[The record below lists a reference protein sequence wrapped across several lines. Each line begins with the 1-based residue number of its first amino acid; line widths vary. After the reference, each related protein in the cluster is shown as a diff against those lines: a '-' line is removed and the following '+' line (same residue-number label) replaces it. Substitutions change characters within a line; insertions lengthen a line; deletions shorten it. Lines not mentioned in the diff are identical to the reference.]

1 VRKGGVVTEQTELP
15 VPRTA
20 AGRAGLAALLADP
33 ARALVAVDFDGTLA
47 PIVTDPSRS
56 RLVDG
61 GLDVLRRLAGTVGTL
76 VVITGRAAADVVA
89 LGHLDQVPGLLVAG
103 QYGAERWQGGQLSTP
118 EPAPGIAAVR
128 AGLPDVLAGA
138 PDGVWVEDK
147 RLSLV
152 VHTRPAADPD
162 GTLAALAG
170 PVRALAERHG
180 LAAHP
185 GRMVL
190 EIRGHADDKGTALR
204 RLVADRQPAALLF
217 AGDDRGDLPAFAAVE
232 QLRAAG
238 RPGLTVASHSTEAPE
253 VADRADLVVAG
264 PPGVLALLASLTR

>member
-1 VRKGGVVTEQTELP
+1 MVTEHTELP

-20 AGRAGLAALLADP
+20 AGQAGLVALLAAP
-33 ARALVAVDFDGTLA
+33 ARALVALDFDGTLA

-61 GLDVLRRLAGTVGTL
+61 GLDVLRRLAARVGTL
-76 VVITGRAAADVVA
+76 AVVTGRAAADVVE
-89 LGHLDQVPGLLVAG
+89 LGDLDRVPRLTVAG
-103 QYGAERWQGGQLSTP
+103 QYGAERWQDGRLSTP
-118 EPAPGIAAVR
+118 EPPPGIAAVR
-128 AGLPDVLAGA
+128 AELPGVLAGA

-162 GTLAALAG
+162 AALAALAG
-170 PVRALAERHG
+170 PVRALAERNG
-180 LAAHP
+180 LTAHP
-185 GRMVL
+185 GRAVL
-190 EIRGHADDKGTALR
+190 EIRGGTDDKGAALR
-204 RLVADRQPAALLF
+204 RLVADHDPAAVLF

-238 RPGLTVASHSTEAPE
+238 LPGLTVASASPEAAE
-253 VADRADLVVAG
+253 VADRADLAVDGPAG
-264 PPGVLALLASLTR
+264 VIALLSHLA